1 MNLNIEN
8 MVTNNSVNTLHQFTL
23 LEEGLTFDDVLLIPQ
38 YSDIEHRSEVTLS
51 TKILPQV
58 SLELPYVSANMD
70 TVTDHRMAFAM
81 ASHGATGIL
90 HRYLT
95 VEEMLLEVQAYRALF
110 QEHGIKEKPFIVSI
124 GVHDPERVEAAYAA
138 GIRNF
143 CIDVAHGHHAL
154 VKKKINELRKQY
166 GYEVGII
173 AGNVASYEA
182 TKDLFDWGADC
193 VKVGIGP
200 GSVCTT
206 RIKTGS
212 GYPQLSAV
220 VAASRAKH
228 DFLRNN
234 PNREAYIIADGGIK
248 VYGDITKALAAG
260 ADAVMMGSIFS
271 GCKETPGTVWRNEN
285 EEMTKS
291 YRGMASAPA
300 QSDFG
305 IENIN
310 EEGVALTVKYKGSVR
325 HIIGRMS
332 KGVRSGLSYSGA
344 RTITELQKKAR
355 FVRVSYSS
363 YLEGKAHKS
372 K

>member
-1 MNLNIEN
+1 MKNLNLA
-8 MVTNNSVNTLHQFTL
+8 TPDSVNTQTFLNR
-23 LEEGLTFDDVLLIPQ
+23 LEEGFTFDDVLLVPQ
-38 YSDIEHRSEVTLS
+38 YSDIEHRSEVTLN
-51 TKILPQV
+51 TKILPNL
-58 SLELPYVSANMD
+58 SLYLPYVSANMD
-70 TVTDHRMAFAM
+70 TVTDHRMAFTM
-81 ASHGATGIL
+81 ASHGACGIL

-95 VEEMLLEVQAYRALF
+95 IDEMLEEINSYRRLF
-110 QEHGIKEKPFIVSI
+110 LDHAMPEKDLIVSI
-124 GVHDPERVEAAYAA
+124 GVHDLDRVDAAFSV
-138 GIRNF
+138 GIKNF

-154 VKKKINELRKQY
+154 VKKKIKELRNKFGNQ
-166 GYEVGII
+166 VGII
-173 AGNVASYEA
+173 AGNVASYQGA
-182 TKDLFDWGADC
+182 YDLFDWGADC
-193 VKVGIGP
+193 IKVGIGP

-220 VAASRAKH
+220 VSAYRAKLDYLSSH
-228 DFLRNN
+228 PDKEIF
-234 PNREAYIIADGGIK
+234 IIADGGIK

-310 EEGVALTVKYKGSVR
+310 EEGVAVTVKYKGSVR
-325 HIIGRMS
+325 HIISRMS

-344 RTITELQKKAR
+344 RNISELQAKAK
-355 FVRVSYSS
+355 FVKVSYSS
-363 YLEGKAHKS
+363 YLEGKAHKV
-372 K
+372 

>member
-1 MNLNIEN
+1 M
-8 MVTNNSVNTLHQFTL
+8 NNSNLINFDQNLSVQNSFTF

-38 YSDIEHRSEVTLS
+38 YSDIEHRSEVVLN
-51 TKILPQV
+51 TKILPNI
-58 SLELPYVSANMD
+58 SLNLPYVSANMD
-70 TVTDHRMAFAM
+70 TVTDHRMAFSM
-81 ASHGATGIL
+81 ASHGACGIL

-95 VEEMLLEVQAYRALF
+95 IPEMLEEINSYRRLFLDHSIPEQAL
-110 QEHGIKEKPFIVSI
+110 IVSI
-124 GVHDPERVEAAYAA
+124 GVHDSERVQSAFSV
-138 GIRNF
+138 GVKNF

-154 VKKKINELRKQY
+154 VKRKISELRKNY
-166 GYEVGII
+166 GNEIGII
-173 AGNVASYEA
+173 AGNVSTYQGAF
-182 TKDLFDWGADC
+182 DLFDWGADC
-193 VKVGIGP
+193 IKVGIGP

-220 VAASRAKH
+220 VSAYRAKN
-228 DFLRNN
+228 DFLSSH
-234 PNREAYIIADGGIK
+234 PSKEVFIIADGGIK

-310 EEGVALTVKYKGSVR
+310 EEGVAVTVKYKGSVR
-325 HIIGRMS
+325 HIISRMS

-344 RTITELQKKAR
+344 RSIAELQQKAK
-355 FVRVSYSS
+355 FVKVSYNS

-372 K
+372 

>member
-1 MNLNIEN
+1 LNNLNLVAN
-8 MVTNNSVNTLHQFTL
+8 HNQVNTHAVSNQ

-38 YSDIEHRSEVTLS
+38 YSDIEHRSEVSLA
-51 TKILPQV
+51 TKILPNIN
-58 SLELPYVSANMD
+58 LELPYVSANMD
-70 TVTDHRMAFAM
+70 TITDHRMAFTM
-81 ASHGATGIL
+81 AQHGACGIL

-95 VEEMLLEVQAYRALF
+95 IEEMLQEINSYRNLF
-110 QEHGIKEKPFIVSI
+110 LDNSLPEQDLIVSI
-124 GVHDPERVEAAYAA
+124 GVHDSERVEAAISV
-138 GIRNF
+138 GIKNF

-154 VKKKINELRKQY
+154 VKKKINELRSRY
-166 GYEVGII
+166 GKSIGII
-173 AGNVASYEA
+173 AGNVASYQGA
-182 TKDLFDWGADC
+182 YDLFDWGADC
-193 VKVGIGP
+193 IKVGIGP

-220 VAASRAKH
+220 MSSYKAKK
-228 DFLRNN
+228 DYLSSN
-234 PNREAYIIADGGIK
+234 PNKEIFIIADGGIK

-310 EEGVALTVKYKGSVR
+310 EEGVAVTVKYKGSAR
-325 HIIGRMS
+325 HIISRMT
-332 KGVRSGLSYSGA
+332 KGIRSGLSYSGS
-344 RTITELQKKAR
+344 RNILELQAKAK
-355 FVRVSYSS
+355 FVKVSYSS
-363 YLEGKAHKS
+363 YLEGKAHKV
-372 K
+372 

>member
-1 MNLNIEN
+1 LNNINTVNYPES
-8 MVTNNSVNTLHQFTL
+8 VTTTSQLLN
-23 LEEGLTFDDVLLIPQ
+23 LEEGFTFDDVLLIPQ
-38 YSDIEHRSEVTLS
+38 YSDIEHRSEVTLA
-51 TKILPQV
+51 TKILPNLN
-58 SLELPYVSANMD
+58 LELPYVSANMD
-70 TVTDHRMAFAM
+70 TVTDHRMAFTM
-81 ASHGATGIL
+81 ASHGACGIL

-95 VEEMLLEVQAYRALF
+95 IDEMIDEIKSYRKLFVENSIPEQPM
-110 QEHGIKEKPFIVSI
+110 IVSI
-124 GVHDPERVEAAYAA
+124 GVHDSERVLAAYEF
-138 GIRNF
+138 GVKNF

-154 VKKKINELRKQY
+154 VKKKIRELRDKF
-166 GYEVGII
+166 GSDIGII
-173 AGNVASYEA
+173 AGNVASYQGA
-182 TKDLFDWGADC
+182 FDLFNWGADC
-193 VKVGIGP
+193 IKVGIGP

-212 GYPQLSAV
+212 GYPQLSALV
-220 VAASRAKH
+220 WASKAKK
-228 DFLRNN
+228 DFLALN
-234 PNREAYIIADGGIK
+234 PGKEVFIIADGGIK

-310 EEGVALTVKYKGSVR
+310 EEGVAVTVKYKGSVR
-325 HIIGRMS
+325 HIISRMS

-344 RTITELQKKAR
+344 RNISELQQKAK
-355 FVRVSYSS
+355 FVKVSYSS
-363 YLEGKAHKS
+363 YLEGKAHKV
-372 K
+372 

>member
-1 MNLNIEN
+1 LNQIQTVNRQE
-8 MVTNNSVNTLHQFTL
+8 SVSTTAQFL
-23 LEEGLTFDDVLLIPQ
+23 NLEEGFTFDDVLLIPQ
-38 YSDIEHRSEVTLS
+38 YSDIEHRSEVTLA
-51 TKILPQV
+51 TKILPNLN
-58 SLELPYVSANMD
+58 LELPYVSANMD
-70 TVTDHRMAFAM
+70 TVTDHRMAFTM
-81 ASHGATGIL
+81 ASHGACGIL
-90 HRYLT
+90 HRYLSID
-95 VEEMLLEVQAYRALF
+95 EMLDEIKSYRQLF
-110 QEHGIKEKPFIVSI
+110 AENSIPEQPMIVSI
-124 GVHDPERVEAAYAA
+124 GVHDSDRVDSAFSV

-154 VKKKINELRKQY
+154 VKKKIQELRNKF
-166 GYEVGII
+166 GSEVGII
-173 AGNVASYEA
+173 AGNVASYQGA
-182 TKDLFDWGADC
+182 YDLFDWGADC
-193 VKVGIGP
+193 IKVGIGP

-220 VAASRAKH
+220 VSAYRAKL
-228 DFLRNN
+228 DFLSSN
-234 PNREAYIIADGGIK
+234 PGKEVFIIADGGIK
-248 VYGDITKALAAG
+248 VYGDITKALASG

-310 EEGVALTVKYKGSVR
+310 EEGVAVTVKYKGSVR
-325 HIIGRMS
+325 HILSRMS

-344 RTITELQKKAR
+344 RNISELQQKAK
-355 FVRVSYSS
+355 FVKVSYSS
-363 YLEGKAHKS
+363 YLEGKAHKV
-372 K
+372 